1 MRCRTMLMNCH
12 FDRCVQKSKNHVA
25 PKPDHLEQAR
35 RFIKLF
41 VCLRGVQKLYFWLCI
56 STQRTVV
63 FGMIPVEISSVRKS
77 YGDLRA
83 VDGVSFSVNEGE
95 VFALLGPNG
104 AGKTTLIEI
113 LEGLRKRDEGSVK
126 VLGLDPWESGYVL
139 HKRIGVIPQDFTFFD
154 KANPRE
160 AVKYYADLFGV
171 SVDADEILRDVVLDD
186 SASVLFENLSGGQ
199 KQKLGLALAL
209 VNSAELLFLDEPT
222 TGLDPNAR
230 RSIWEVIRGLRS
242 KGKTVILTT
251 HYLDE
256 AEQLSDR
263 VAIMNRGRIVA
274 MGTSEDIIETH
285 GSGERLEI
293 HGTEELADYLKRNTN
308 LKVEYGG
315 KGLISIAI
323 TEKSDGLTALSAAE
337 RSGLEWHDLHTRRD
351 SLDDVFVK
359 LVAGRIDEKGEIRAE
374 STSNNSHGQR
384 RR

>member
-1 MRCRTMLMNCH
+1 
-12 FDRCVQKSKNHVA
+12 
-25 PKPDHLEQAR
+25 
-35 RFIKLF
+35 
-41 VCLRGVQKLYFWLCI
+41 
-56 STQRTVV
+56 
-63 FGMIPVEISSVRKS
+63 MIPVEVSSVKKS
-77 YGDLRA
+77 YGNVKA

-113 LEGLRKRDEGSVK
+113 LEGLRKRDAGAVK
-126 VLGLDPWESGYVL
+126 VLDLDPWGKGYLL
-139 HKRIGVIPQDFTFFD
+139 HRRIGVIPQDFTFFD
-154 KANPRE
+154 KTTPRE

-171 SVDADEILRDVVLDD
+171 SVDADEIMREVVMED
-186 SASVLFENLSGGQ
+186 SADVLFENLSGGQ
-199 KQKLGLALAL
+199 KQKMGLALAL

-230 RSIWEVIRGLRS
+230 RAIWNVIRGLKN

-263 VAIMNRGRIVA
+263 VAIMNHGQIVA
-274 MGTSEDIIETH
+274 MGTPEEIIQVH

-293 HGTEELADYLKRNTN
+293 HGTEELAAYLKANTK
-308 LKVEYGG
+308 LKVDYNG
-315 KGLISIAI
+315 KGLISMVINQKHDALAA
-323 TEKSDGLTALSAAE
+323 LTTIE
-337 RSGLEWHDLHTRRD
+337 ESGLEWHDLHTRRD

-359 LVAGRIDEKGEIRAE
+359 LVSGRIDEKGEIRAE
-374 STSNNSHGQR
+374 DTNDIPNNQR

>member
-1 MRCRTMLMNCH
+1 
-12 FDRCVQKSKNHVA
+12 
-25 PKPDHLEQAR
+25 
-35 RFIKLF
+35 
-41 VCLRGVQKLYFWLCI
+41 
-56 STQRTVV
+56 
-63 FGMIPVEISSVRKS
+63 MIPVEVSSVKKS
-77 YGDLRA
+77 YGDVKA
-83 VDGVSFSVNEGE
+83 VDEVSFSVNEGE

-113 LEGLRKRDEGSVK
+113 LEGLRKRDEGTVK
-126 VLGLDPWESGYVL
+126 VLGLDPWENGYAL
-139 HKRIGVIPQDFTFFD
+139 HTKIGVIPQDFTFFD
-154 KANPRE
+154 RATPRE

-171 SVDADEILRDVVLDD
+171 SVDADEILREVVLED
-186 SASVLFENLSGGQ
+186 STRVLFENLSGGQ
-199 KQKLGLALAL
+199 KQKMGLALSL

-230 RSIWEVIRGLRS
+230 RTIWDVIRGLKS

-263 VAIMNRGRIVA
+263 VAIMNHGRIVA
-274 MGTSEDIIETH
+274 IGTSDEIIETH

-293 HGTEELADYLKRNTN
+293 HGTEELADYIKANTK
-308 LKVEYGG
+308 LKVDYNG

-323 TEKSDGLTALSAAE
+323 IQKHDALAALTTIE
-337 RSGLEWHDLHTRRD
+337 ESGLAWRDLHTRRD

-359 LVAGRIDEKGEIRAE
+359 LVRGRIDEKGEIRVE
-374 STSNNSHGQR
+374 NTGDNSHNQR

>member
-1 MRCRTMLMNCH
+1 
-12 FDRCVQKSKNHVA
+12 
-25 PKPDHLEQAR
+25 
-35 RFIKLF
+35 
-41 VCLRGVQKLYFWLCI
+41 
-56 STQRTVV
+56 
-63 FGMIPVEISSVRKS
+63 MIPVEISSVKKS
-77 YGDLRA
+77 YGDVKA

-95 VFALLGPNG
+95 VFALVGPNG

-113 LEGLRKRDEGSVK
+113 LEGLRKRDEGTVK
-126 VLGLDPWESGYVL
+126 VLGLDPWGNGYVL
-139 HKRIGVIPQDFTFFD
+139 HRRIGVIPQDFTFFD

-171 SVDADEILRDVVLDD
+171 SVDADEILREVVLED
-186 SASVLFENLSGGQ
+186 SAGVLFENLSGGQ
-199 KQKLGLALAL
+199 KQKMGLALSL

-230 RSIWEVIRGLRS
+230 RAIWDVIRGLRS

-263 VAIMNRGRIVA
+263 VAIMNHGRIVA
-274 MGTSEDIIETH
+274 MGTSDEIIQVH

-293 HGTEELADYLKRNTN
+293 HGTEELAAYVKANTK
-308 LKVEYGG
+308 LKVEYNG

-323 TEKSDGLTALSAAE
+323 DQKHDALTALTTIE
-337 RSGLEWHDLHTRRD
+337 ESGLEWRDLHTRRD

-359 LVAGRIDEKGEIRAE
+359 LVSGRIDEKGEIRAE
-374 STSNNSHGQR
+374 NIDDNSHYQR

>member
-1 MRCRTMLMNCH
+1 
-12 FDRCVQKSKNHVA
+12 
-25 PKPDHLEQAR
+25 
-35 RFIKLF
+35 
-41 VCLRGVQKLYFWLCI
+41 
-56 STQRTVV
+56 
-63 FGMIPVEISSVRKS
+63 MIPVEISSVKKS
-77 YGDLRA
+77 YGDLKA

-113 LEGLRKRDEGSVK
+113 LEGLRKRDAGSVK
-126 VLGLDPWESGYVL
+126 VLGLDPWGNSSVL

-171 SVDADEILRDVVLDD
+171 TVDADAILKQVLLDD
-186 SASVLFENLSGGQ
+186 SARVLFENLSGGQ
-199 KQKLGLALAL
+199 KQKMGLALAL
-209 VNSAELLFLDEPT
+209 VNNAELLFLDEPT

-230 RSIWEVIRGLRS
+230 RAVWDVIRGLRS

-263 VAIMNRGRIVA
+263 VAIMNHGHTVA
-274 MGTSEDIIETH
+274 MGTPEEIIETH

-293 HGTEELADYLKRNTN
+293 HGTEQLATYIKTHTN
-308 LKVEYGG
+308 LKAEYNG
-315 KGLISIAI
+315 KGLVSIPVSQKHDALAA
-323 TEKSDGLTALSAAE
+323 LTAVE
-337 RSGLEWHDLHTRRD
+337 QSGLEWGDLHTRRD

-359 LVAGRIDEKGEIRAE
+359 LVSGTMDEKGEIRLE
-374 STSNNSHGQR
+374 NNSSKSDYHR

>member
-1 MRCRTMLMNCH
+1 
-12 FDRCVQKSKNHVA
+12 
-25 PKPDHLEQAR
+25 
-35 RFIKLF
+35 
-41 VCLRGVQKLYFWLCI
+41 
-56 STQRTVV
+56 
-63 FGMIPVEISSVRKS
+63 MIPIEISSVKKS
-77 YGDLRA
+77 YGDIRA

-113 LEGLRKRDEGSVK
+113 MEGLRKRDEGYVK
-126 VLGLDPWESGYVL
+126 VLGLDPWGNSYVL
-139 HKRIGVIPQDFTFFD
+139 HKRIGVIPQDFNFFD

-171 SVDADEILRDVVLDD
+171 SVDPNEILKEVLLDD

-199 KQKLGLALAL
+199 KQKLGLALSL

-230 RSIWEVIRGLRS
+230 RAIWDVIKGLRS
-242 KGKTVILTT
+242 KGRTVILTT

-263 VAIMNRGRIVA
+263 VAIMNSGRIVA
-274 MGTSEDIIETH
+274 MGTVEDIIEAH

-293 HGTEELADYLKRNTN
+293 HGSEELAAYIRAHTN
-308 LKVEYGG
+308 LKVEYSG
-315 KGLISIAI
+315 KGLVSIGLAQ
-323 TEKSDGLTALSAAE
+323 KHDALAALTALE
-337 RSGLEWHDLHTRRD
+337 RSGFDWRDIHTRRD

-359 LVAGRIDEKGEIRAE
+359 LVSGRVDEKGEIRVE
-374 STSNNSHGQR
+374 NVGNNSNDER
-384 RR
+384 KR

>member
-1 MRCRTMLMNCH
+1 M
-12 FDRCVQKSKNHVA
+12 KS
-25 PKPDHLEQAR
+25 L
-35 RFIKLF
+35 L
-41 VCLRGVQKLYFWLCI
+41 
-56 STQRTVV
+56 S
-63 FGMIPVEISSVRKS
+63 RKS
-77 YGDLRA
+77 YGDIKA

-113 LEGLRKRDEGSVK
+113 MEGLRKRDEGTVK
-126 VLGLDPWESGYVL
+126 VLGLDPWGNGYVL
-139 HKRIGVIPQDFTFFD
+139 HRRIGVIPQDFTFFD

-171 SVDADEILRDVVLDD
+171 SVDPDEILREVVLED
-186 SASVLFENLSGGQ
+186 SAGVLFENLSGGQ
-199 KQKLGLALAL
+199 KQKLGLALSL

-230 RSIWEVIRGLRS
+230 RAIWDVIRGLRS

-263 VAIMNRGRIVA
+263 VAIMNHGRIVA
-274 MGTSEDIIETH
+274 MGTSEDIIEAH

-293 HGTEELADYLKRNTN
+293 HGNEELAAYVRANTK
-308 LKVEYGG
+308 LEVEYNG

-323 TEKSDGLTALSAAE
+323 SQKHDALAALNAIE
-337 RSGLEWHDLHTRRD
+337 ESGLEWRDLHTRRD

-359 LVAGRIDEKGEIRAE
+359 LVSGRIDEKGEIRVE
-374 STSNNSHGQR
+374 NTGDNSHDQR

>member
-1 MRCRTMLMNCH
+1 M
-12 FDRCVQKSKNHVA
+12 
-25 PKPDHLEQAR
+25 
-35 RFIKLF
+35 
-41 VCLRGVQKLYFWLCI
+41 I
-56 STQRTVV
+56 S
-63 FGMIPVEISSVRKS
+63 VEVSSVKKW
-77 YGDLRA
+77 YGDVKA

-95 VFALLGPNG
+95 VFALVGPNG

-113 LEGLRKRDEGSVK
+113 LEGLRKRDEGTVK
-126 VLGLDPWESGYVL
+126 VLGLDPWGKGYVL
-139 HKRIGVIPQDFTFFD
+139 HRRIGVIPQDFTFFD

-171 SVDADEILRDVVLDD
+171 SVDADEILREVVLED
-186 SASVLFENLSGGQ
+186 SAGVLFENFSGGQ
-199 KQKLGLALAL
+199 KQKMGLALSL

-230 RSIWEVIRGLRS
+230 RAIWDVIRGLRS

-263 VAIMNRGRIVA
+263 VAIMNHGRIVA
-274 MGTSEDIIETH
+274 MGTSDEIIEAH

-293 HGTEELADYLKRNTN
+293 HGTEELAAYVKANTK
-308 LKVEYGG
+308 LKVEYNG

-323 TEKSDGLTALSAAE
+323 GQKHDALAALTTIE
-337 RSGLEWHDLHTRRD
+337 ESGLEWRDLHTRRD

-359 LVAGRIDEKGEIRAE
+359 LVSGRIDEKGEIKVE
-374 STSNNSHGQR
+374 NIGDNSHDQR

>member
-1 MRCRTMLMNCH
+1 
-12 FDRCVQKSKNHVA
+12 
-25 PKPDHLEQAR
+25 
-35 RFIKLF
+35 
-41 VCLRGVQKLYFWLCI
+41 
-56 STQRTVV
+56 
-63 FGMIPVEISSVRKS
+63 MIPVEISSVKKS
-77 YGDLRA
+77 YGDVKA

-95 VFALLGPNG
+95 VFALVGPNG

-113 LEGLRKRDEGSVK
+113 LEGLRKRDEGTVK
-126 VLGLDPWESGYVL
+126 VLGLDPWGNGYVL
-139 HKRIGVIPQDFTFFD
+139 HRRIGVIPQDFTFFD
-154 KANPRE
+154 KATPRE

-171 SVDADEILRDVVLDD
+171 NVDVDEILREVVLED
-186 SASVLFENLSGGQ
+186 SAGVLFENLSGGQ
-199 KQKLGLALAL
+199 KQKMGLALSL

-230 RSIWEVIRGLRS
+230 RAIWDVIRGLRS

-263 VAIMNRGRIVA
+263 VAIMNHGRIVA
-274 MGTSEDIIETH
+274 MGTSDEIIEAH

-293 HGTEELADYLKRNTN
+293 HGTEELAAYLKANTR
-308 LKVEYGG
+308 LKVEYNG

-323 TEKSDGLTALSAAE
+323 DQKHDALAALTTIE
-337 RSGLEWHDLHTRRD
+337 ESGLEWRDLHTRRD

-359 LVAGRIDEKGEIRAE
+359 LVSGRIDEKGEIRVE
-374 STSNNSHGQR
+374 NIGDNSHDQR

>member
-1 MRCRTMLMNCH
+1 
-12 FDRCVQKSKNHVA
+12 
-25 PKPDHLEQAR
+25 
-35 RFIKLF
+35 
-41 VCLRGVQKLYFWLCI
+41 
-56 STQRTVV
+56 
-63 FGMIPVEISSVRKS
+63 MIPVEISSVKKS
-77 YGDLRA
+77 YGDVKA

-95 VFALLGPNG
+95 VFALVGPNG

-113 LEGLRKRDEGSVK
+113 LEGLRKRDEGTVK
-126 VLGLDPWESGYVL
+126 VLGLDPWGNGYVL
-139 HKRIGVIPQDFTFFD
+139 HRRIGVIPQDFTFFD

-171 SVDADEILRDVVLDD
+171 SVDTDEILREVVLED
-186 SASVLFENLSGGQ
+186 SAGVLFENLSGGQ
-199 KQKLGLALAL
+199 KQKMGLALSL

-230 RSIWEVIRGLRS
+230 RAIWDVIRGLRS

-263 VAIMNRGRIVA
+263 VAIMNHGRIAA
-274 MGTSEDIIETH
+274 MGTSDEIIEAH

-293 HGTEELADYLKRNTN
+293 HGTEELAAYVKANTK
-308 LKVEYGG
+308 LKVEYNG

-323 TEKSDGLTALSAAE
+323 SQKHDALTALTTIE
-337 RSGLEWHDLHTRRD
+337 ESGLEWRDLHTRRD
-351 SLDDVFVK
+351 SLDDVFIK
-359 LVAGRIDEKGEIRAE
+359 LVRGRIDEKGEIRAE
-374 STSNNSHGQR
+374 NIDDNSHYQR